1 MTRRCAGSLWV
12 VEWGGTYD
20 RISPARPRL
29 ASRPDL
35 GWWSPT
41 PPNPSPRVR
50 GSRVSCAR
58 EPREHLLVQLKQ
70 ERGTTLIVVTHNIP
84 SARRIA
90 DTMLFLHEGR
100 VLARG
105 TAADLERSEHELV
118 RKFMQS
124 EAGG

>member
-1 MTRRCAGSLWV
+1 M
-12 VEWGGTYD
+12 
-20 RISPARPRL
+20 
-29 ASRPDL
+29 
-35 GWWSPT
+35 
-41 PPNPSPRVR
+41 
-50 GSRVSCAR
+50 
-58 EPREHLLVQLKQ
+58 KQ